1 MMYNIY
7 GLKWCVF
14 CLRAV
19 SLLQEKGS
27 DFCYRSMD
35 NESNTLRYMKECF
48 DHKTVPII
56 TLEKDGEETLI
67 GGYDDLIEHF
77 RQQEDKESDNSDS

>member
-1 MMYNIY
+1 MYNVY

-19 SLLQEKGS
+19 VLLQERGVK
-27 DFCYRSMD
+27 FYYCPMD
-35 NESNTLRYMKECF
+35 EQSNVLRYMKETF
-48 DHKTVPII
+48 NHKTVPII
-56 TLEKDGEETLI
+56 THEKDGEETLI
-67 GGYDDLIEHF
+67 GGYDDLVEYF